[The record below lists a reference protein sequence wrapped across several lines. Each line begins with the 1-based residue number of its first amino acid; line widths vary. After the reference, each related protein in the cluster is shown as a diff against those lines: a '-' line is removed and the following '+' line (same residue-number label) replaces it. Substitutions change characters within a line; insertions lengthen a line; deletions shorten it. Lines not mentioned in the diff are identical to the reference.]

1 MPSQRE
7 TEALVGHVGFILLI
21 GLFAASVM
29 VSLLGFVDLKDA
41 TTATFA
47 GTALGYT
54 GAKVEAAMRRYY
66 GGKDPDRG
74 KPDNGAS

>member
-1 MPSQRE
+1 MASQRE
-7 TEALVGHVGFILLI
+7 MEALVGHVGFILLI
-21 GLFAASVM
+21 VLFGSSVM
-29 VSLLGFVDLKDA
+29 VSLLGYVDLKDA

-66 GGKDPDRG
+66 GGKDPDRV
-74 KPDNGAS
+74 KPTNGES